1 MPGNALLPLSVAI
14 ADEENVMADIAK
26 ISANNTLLNLF
37 IILSTWLIIMLPS
50 WLLQRSFYQDK
61 AEAKIFLDCLLI
73 VK

>member
-50 WLLQRSFYQDK
+50 
-61 AEAKIFLDCLLI
+61 
-73 VK
+73 